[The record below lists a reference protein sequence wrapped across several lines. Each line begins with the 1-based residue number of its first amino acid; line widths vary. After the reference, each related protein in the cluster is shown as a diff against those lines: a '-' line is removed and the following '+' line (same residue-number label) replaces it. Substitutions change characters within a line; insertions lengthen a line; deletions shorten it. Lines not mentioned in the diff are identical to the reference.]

1 VDEDNVMN
9 EYAKSGK
16 ADDMRSGGERQPRR
30 GGTGEWTLWLIV
42 AVIGV
47 HVVEEHAL
55 NFTGW
60 AARALHAPVTAEDFH
75 LTNAGI
81 ILYCVACAVI
91 GWRAPAIA
99 LSGAA
104 IVLLNAIGFHGATSI
119 LVRAYSPGTAT
130 ALLLFVPAGI
140 AAYRAAAR
148 DGVLTHRA
156 IVLSFGI
163 ALLWHAFLGT
173 VFAIKYFSPLYP

>member
-1 VDEDNVMN
+1 MN
-9 EYAKSGK
+9 GYAKSGK
-16 ADDMRSGGERQPRR
+16 ADDMRWGGERQPLR

-47 HVVEEHAL
+47 HIVEEHAL
-55 NFTGW
+55 NFNGW
-60 AARALHAPVTAEDFH
+60 AARTLHAPVTAEDFH
-75 LTNAGI
+75 LTNAGV
-81 ILYCVACAVI
+81 ILYCLACAVI

-99 LSGAA
+99 LSSAA
-104 IVLLNAIGFHGATSI
+104 VVLLNAIGFHAATSV
-119 LVRAYSPGTAT
+119 LVHAYSPGTAT
-130 ALLLFVPAGI
+130 ALLLFVPAGV
-140 AAYRAAAR
+140 AAYRAASR
-148 DGVLTHRA
+148 DGVLTRRA